1 MQIDTY
7 THEEK
12 VRMKSLTYVALV
24 AAMLAVGAASRASA
38 QQTKPTTKK
47 EAGNEAALRAE
58 AKITEAAART
68 TALAA
73 VPGGKVQSHEL
84 ERENGK
90 LIYSYDIKV
99 AGKSGIEEV
108 NIDAITGAIV
118 AHEHE
123 DAKAEAKEKKAEA
136 KEKKGATPASTKP

>member
-1 MQIDTY
+1 
-7 THEEK
+7 
-12 VRMKSLTYVALV
+12 MKSVTYATLF
-24 AAMLAVGAASRASA
+24 AAMLTLGAAASASA
-38 QQTKPTTKK
+38 QAAKATTKK
-47 EAGNEAALRAE
+47 EATSQAALRKE
-58 AKITEAAART
+58 AKIAEADARK

-84 ERENGK
+84 EREKGK

-108 NIDAITGAIV
+108 NVDAMTGEIV

-136 KEKKGATPASTKP
+136 KEKKKP

>member
-1 MQIDTY
+1 
-7 THEEK
+7 
-12 VRMKSLTYVALV
+12 MKTVTYVTLF
-24 AAMLAVGAASRASA
+24 AAMLTLGAVGRASA
-38 QQTKPTTKK
+38 QEAKASTKK
-47 EAGNEAALRAE
+47 AAVSQAALRKE
-58 AKITEAAART
+58 AKIAEADARK

-84 ERENGK
+84 ERENGH

-99 AGKSGIEEV
+99 RGKSGIEEV
-108 NIDAITGAIV
+108 NVDAMTGAIV

-136 KEKKGATPASTKP
+136 KKP

>member
-1 MQIDTY
+1 
-7 THEEK
+7 
-12 VRMKSLTYVALV
+12 MKSKTYATLF
-24 AAMLAVGAASRASA
+24 AAMLMLGAAASASA
-38 QQTKPTTKK
+38 QAAKATTKK
-47 EAGNEAALRAE
+47 EATSQAALRKE
-58 AKITEAAART
+58 AKIAEADARK

-84 ERENGK
+84 EREKGK

-108 NIDAITGAIV
+108 NVDAMTGEIV

-136 KEKKGATPASTKP
+136 KEKKKP

>member
-1 MQIDTY
+1 
-7 THEEK
+7 
-12 VRMKSLTYVALV
+12 MKTFTYVTLV
-24 AAMLAVGAASRASA
+24 AAMLALGAAASASA
-38 QQTKPTTKK
+38 QEAKPATKK
-47 EAGNEAALRAE
+47 EATSQAALRRE
-58 AKITEAAART
+58 ATIAEAAARK

-73 VPGGKVQSHEL
+73 VPGGKVRSHEL
-84 ERENGK
+84 EREKGR

-108 NIDAITGAIV
+108 NVDAKTGDIV

-136 KEKKGATPASTKP
+136 KKP

>member
-1 MQIDTY
+1 M
-7 THEEK
+7 K
-12 VRMKSLTYVALV
+12 GVRYATLF
-24 AAMLAVGAASRASA
+24 AAMLTLGAAGSLSAQAAKASA
-38 QQTKPTTKK
+38 KK
-47 EAGNEAALRAE
+47 AEESQAALRKE
-58 AKITEAAART
+58 AKIAEADARK

-108 NIDAITGAIV
+108 NVDAT
-118 AHEHE
+118 
-123 DAKAEAKEKKAEA
+123 KK
-136 KEKKGATPASTKP
+136 KP

>member
-1 MQIDTY
+1 
-7 THEEK
+7 
-12 VRMKSLTYVALV
+12 MKSVTYATLF
-24 AAMLAVGAASRASA
+24 AAMLTLGAAASASA
-38 QQTKPTTKK
+38 QAAKATTKK
-47 EAGNEAALRAE
+47 EATSQAALRKE
-58 AKITEAAART
+58 AKIAEADARK

-84 ERENGK
+84 EREKGK

-108 NIDAITGAIV
+108 NVDAMTGEIV

-123 DAKAEAKEKKAEA
+123 DAKTEAKEKKAEA
-136 KEKKGATPASTKP
+136 KEKKKP

>member
-1 MQIDTY
+1 
-7 THEEK
+7 
-12 VRMKSLTYVALV
+12 MKSKTYATLF
-24 AAMLAVGAASRASA
+24 AAMLTLGAAASASA
-38 QQTKPTTKK
+38 QAAKATTKK
-47 EAGNEAALRAE
+47 EATSQAALRKE
-58 AKITEAAART
+58 AKIAEADARK

-84 ERENGK
+84 EREKGK

-108 NIDAITGAIV
+108 NVDAMTGEIV

-123 DAKAEAKEKKAEA
+123 NAKAEAKEKKAEA
-136 KEKKGATPASTKP
+136 KEKKKP

>member
-1 MQIDTY
+1 MKI
-7 THEEK
+7 
-12 VRMKSLTYVALV
+12 VRYASLF
-24 AAMLAVGAASRASA
+24 AAMLVLGAATSASA
-38 QQTKPTTKK
+38 QAAKPATKK
-47 EAGNEAALRAE
+47 AATSQAALRKEAKVAE
-58 AKITEAAART
+58 ADARK

-73 VPGGKVQSHEL
+73 VPGGKVRSHEL

-108 NIDAITGAIV
+108 NIDAMTGEIV
-118 AHEHE
+118 AHQHE

-136 KEKKGATPASTKP
+136 KEKKKP

>member
-1 MQIDTY
+1 
-7 THEEK
+7 
-12 VRMKSLTYVALV
+12 MKGT
-24 AAMLAVGAASRASA
+24 RASPAARRVAMRAAGSLSA
-38 QQTKPTTKK
+38 QAAKASAKK
-47 EAGNEAALRAE
+47 AEESQAALRKE
-58 AKITEAAART
+58 AKIAEADARK

-108 NIDAITGAIV
+108 NVDAMTGAIV

-136 KEKKGATPASTKP
+136 KKKP

>member
-1 MQIDTY
+1 
-7 THEEK
+7 
-12 VRMKSLTYVALV
+12 MKSKTYATLF
-24 AAMLAVGAASRASA
+24 AAMLMLGAAASASA
-38 QQTKPTTKK
+38 QAAKATTKK
-47 EAGNEAALRAE
+47 EATSQAALRKE
-58 AKITEAAART
+58 AKIAEADARK

-84 ERENGK
+84 EREKGK

-108 NIDAITGAIV
+108 NIDAMTGEIV

-123 DAKAEAKEKKAEA
+123 DAKTEAKEKKAEA
-136 KEKKGATPASTKP
+136 KEKKKP

>member
-1 MQIDTY
+1 
-7 THEEK
+7 
-12 VRMKSLTYVALV
+12 VFC
-24 AAMLAVGAASRASA
+24 AAGRASA
-38 QQTKPTTKK
+38 QATKSAAK
-47 EAGNEAALRAE
+47 EATTSQAALRKE
-58 AKITEAAART
+58 AKIAEADARK
-68 TALAA
+68 TALAV

-99 AGKSGIEEV
+99 AGKSGVEEV
-108 NIDAITGAIV
+108 NVDAMTGEVV

-136 KEKKGATPASTKP
+136 KKNP

>member
-1 MQIDTY
+1 
-7 THEEK
+7 
-12 VRMKSLTYVALV
+12 MKSKTYAALF
-24 AAMLAVGAASRASA
+24 AAMLMLGAAASASA
-38 QQTKPTTKK
+38 QAAKATTKK
-47 EAGNEAALRAE
+47 EATSQAALRKE
-58 AKITEAAART
+58 AKIAEADARK

-84 ERENGK
+84 EREKGK

-108 NIDAITGAIV
+108 NVDAMTGEIV

-136 KEKKGATPASTKP
+136 KEKKKL

>member
-1 MQIDTY
+1 
-7 THEEK
+7 
-12 VRMKSLTYVALV
+12 MKSKTYAALF
-24 AAMLAVGAASRASA
+24 AAMLMLGAAASASA
-38 QQTKPTTKK
+38 QAAKATTKK
-47 EAGNEAALRAE
+47 EATSQAALRKE
-58 AKITEAAART
+58 AKIAEADARK

-84 ERENGK
+84 EREKGK

-108 NIDAITGAIV
+108 NVDAITGTIV

-123 DAKAEAKEKKAEA
+123 DAKTEAKEKKAEA
-136 KEKKGATPASTKP
+136 KEKKKP